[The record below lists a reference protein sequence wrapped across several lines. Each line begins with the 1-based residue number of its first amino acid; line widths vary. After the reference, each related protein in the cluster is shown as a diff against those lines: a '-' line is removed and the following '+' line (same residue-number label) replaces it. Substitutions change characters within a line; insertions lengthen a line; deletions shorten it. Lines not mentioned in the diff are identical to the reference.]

1 MIAVAHWPTVSA
13 GRNNGWWNR
22 CPGGGKSP
30 SQPQPLLSTP
40 AHTTRSDDNGC
51 EPRRRAESHGDTF
64 SFKGR
69 GTGLEI
75 TVAAFMLWLGGLL
88 VGWGR
93 RGLMK

>member
-1 MIAVAHWPTVSA
+1 MVEQMPWWWKEPFPTTVS
-13 GRNNGWWNR
+13 
-22 CPGGGKSP
+22 
-30 SQPQPLLSTP
+30 LSTP
-40 AHTTRSDDNGC
+40 AHTTRSLDNGC